1 MKSLKCIGIALGVL
15 AATAASGLAQ
25 TRASY
30 TLSLEGGQRVL
41 GAALAEAQRL
51 GAPGGAI
58 AVVDRGGD
66 LIAFAR
72 LDQTF
77 AAAARVAQGKAYT
90 ALQFQRPTK
99 VFEDLIVEKGRTSMV
114 ALADFTPL
122 QGGVPIVRG
131 GEILGAIGVS
141 GAASAQQD
149 QEIAAAAAASVES
162 WGPNGGVAHF
172 PAAKVEDAFASGSPI
187 LEVDAYKIHASRRD
201 GPGKSEVHL
210 VDTDIFYVLDG
221 AATLVTGGALVGGET
236 TAPNEIRGSAID
248 GGAVQRLAKGDLIV
262 VPRGTPHWFK
272 EVSPPFVYYTV
283 KVTALGAAG

>member
-1 MKSLKCIGIALGVL
+1 MKPVKCIAIALATLL
-15 AATAASGLAQ
+15 ASVAPGSAQ
-25 TRASY
+25 TRASH
-30 TLSLEGGQRVL
+30 TLSLDGGQRVL
-41 GAALAEAQRL
+41 GAALAEAHRL

-72 LDQTF
+72 LDRTF

-122 QGGVPIVRG
+122 QGGVPIVRD

-149 QEIAAAAAASVES
+149 QEIALAAAASVES
-162 WGPNGGVAHF
+162 WGAATGVAHF
-172 PAAKVEDAFASGSPI
+172 PAAKVADAFAAGSPI
-187 LEVDAYKIHASRRD
+187 LEVDAFKIHASRRD
-201 GPGKSEVHL
+201 APGKSEIHV

-221 AATLVTGGALVGGET
+221 AATFVTGGELIGGET
-236 TAPNEIRGSAID
+236 TAPNEIRGSGIA
-248 GGAVQRLAKGDLIV
+248 GGSSQRLAKGDLVII
-262 VPRGTPHWFK
+262 PRGTPHWFK